1 MQLSPIFYR
10 CLLLLSLLLL
20 SLLFAGA
27 AFANP
32 AFANPLF
39 ANPTLSDSVCQ
50 NERGQTVQ
58 QIPLYGGKFTCHTT
72 LTITAADS
80 YVLDFKNTT
89 VIANFNH
96 QLSAAD
102 GKAYTAHGGLNSAE
116 KNPYLLRHGRKFDLS
131 PGTYQLSTQLNS
143 PYFLAQPELFIA
155 TEPDYLSQ
163 VLASSAGAILMLG
176 VLMGIFVYYIAIGL
190 APGHVT
196 ERMYA
201 LFILGNLIFQGAALG
216 AFAQLADSHWF
227 YLSSAP
233 ILLSN
238 IAYVA
243 FVRHLL
249 GINATHY
256 PRLHQFSLIVYAILV
271 ALLVNALINPNWMLE
286 MARTGV
292 AIFLVFGFIC
302 GSYFSWLKHRTAQYY
317 LIAITVFGVLGGMSI
332 SAQKLSTNIWTIEQM
347 GLIAVTVEA
356 ILLALVLAYQINR
369 LHKDKDRMLVELQD
383 TRSLALTDRL
393 TNLPNRHALEGKM
406 LNFPAYGCLI
416 FLDMDNLKHFNDH
429 FGHDVGDTL
438 LKNFSLYLNQRLGRE
453 AQLYRLGGDEFAILC
468 HEDEVEWCQHQ
479 VEATNK
485 QLQVGGFIGAGA
497 SQGVVFAREAN
508 TPAELMRI
516 ADKRMYAN
524 KRSRKDRKEMLQVLQ
539 N

>member
-1 MQLSPIFYR
+1 MVFTPTVQGKAVLLSSLLHR
-10 CLLLLSLLLL
+10 CLLLLISLLVASQAYAAPSL
-20 SLLFAGA
+20 SA
-27 AFANP
+27 
-32 AFANPLF
+32 
-39 ANPTLSDSVCQ
+39 TQCQ
-50 NERGQTVQ
+50 NAQGQPVTH
-58 QIPLYGGKFTCHTT
+58 IPLEGGKFNCHTT
-72 LTITAADS
+72 LTITDTDA

-96 QLSAAD
+96 SLAATD
-102 GKAYTAHGGLNSAE
+102 GKTYLAHGGLSSRE
-116 KNPYLLRHGRKFDLS
+116 TNPYLLRHGRKFTLT
-131 PGTYQLSTQLNS
+131 PGTYQLTTQLDS
-143 PYFLAQPELFIA
+143 PYYLAQPELFI
-155 TEPDYLSQ
+155 TSEPDYLNQ
-163 VLASSAGAILMLG
+163 VLKSSAGAILMLG
-176 VLMGIFVYYIAIGL
+176 VLVGIFIYYIAIGMT
-190 APGHVT
+190 PGNTT
-196 ERMYA
+196 ERLYA
-201 LFILGNLIFQGAALG
+201 LFILGNLLFQGAALG

-238 IAYVA
+238 MAYVG

-256 PRLHQFSLIVYAILV
+256 PRLHKLTLLVYAILV
-271 ALLVNALINPNWMLE
+271 VLLINAMINPNWMLE

-292 AIFLVFGFIC
+292 AIFLCFGFIC
-302 GSYFSWLKHRTAQYY
+302 GSYFSWLKHRTAQFY
-317 LIAITVFGVLGGMSI
+317 LIAITVFGILGGMSI
-332 SAQKLSTNIWTIEQM
+332 SMQKISTNIWTIEQM

-369 LHKDKDRMLVELQD
+369 MHKDKERMLIELQD
-383 TRSLALTDRL
+383 TRSLAMTDRL
-393 TNLPNRHALEGKM
+393 TNIPNRHALESKM
-406 LNFPAYGCLI
+406 LNFPSYGCLI

-438 LKNFSLYLNQRLGRE
+438 LKNFSLFLNQRLDSE

-479 VEATNK
+479 VDATNK
-485 QLQVGGFIGAGA
+485 QLQAGGFVGAGA

-524 KRSRKDRKEMLQVLQ
+524 KRSRKDRKEMMHVLQ
-539 N
+539 QSN

>member
-1 MQLSPIFYR
+1 VLTSIIHR
-10 CLLLLSLLLL
+10 CLWLLLSLLL
-20 SLLFAGA
+20 
-27 AFANP
+27 ANP
-32 AFANPLF
+32 VFAQPSLG
-39 ANPTLSDSVCQ
+39 TTSCQ
-50 NERGQTVQ
+50 DEHGQAVA
-58 QIPLYGGKFTCHTT
+58 QIPLQGGKFTCHTT
-72 LTITAADS
+72 LTITDADD

-89 VIANFNH
+89 VIASFSH
-96 QLSAAD
+96 QLTMLNMAD
-102 GKAYTAHGGLNSAE
+102 GVSHIVHGGLNSRQT
-116 KNPYLLRHGRKFDLS
+116 NPYLLRHGRKFSLQ
-131 PGTYQLSTQLNS
+131 PGTYQLTTHLNS
-143 PYFLAQPELFIA
+143 PYYLAQPELFIA
-155 TEPDYLSQ
+155 NEPDYLNQ
-163 VLASSAGAILMLG
+163 VIKSSAGAILMLG
-176 VLMGIFVYYIAIGL
+176 VLMGVFVYYIAIGL
-190 APGHVT
+190 APGHTT

-201 LFILGNLIFQGAALG
+201 LFIFGNLIFQGAALG
-216 AFAQLADSHWF
+216 AFAQLGDAHWF

-238 IAYVA
+238 MAYVS

-256 PRLHQFSLIVYAILV
+256 PRLHQLSLVVYAILL
-271 ALLVNALINPNWMLE
+271 ALLINALINPNWMLE

-292 AIFLVFGFIC
+292 AIFLVFGLIC
-302 GSYFSWLKHRTAQYY
+302 GSYFSWLKHRTAQFY
-317 LIAITVFGVLGGMSI
+317 LIAITVFGVLGGISI

-369 LHKDKDRMLVELQD
+369 LHQDKERMLVELQD

-406 LNFPAYGCLI
+406 LNFPSYGCLI

-429 FGHDVGDTL
+429 FGHEVGDTL
-438 LKNFSLYLNQRLGRE
+438 LKNFSLFLNQRLGHD

-479 VEATNK
+479 VDATNK
-485 QLQVGGFIGAGA
+485 QLQASGFIGAGA
-497 SQGVVFAREAN
+497 SQGVVFAREAD
-508 TPAELMRI
+508 TAADLMRI

-524 KRSRKDRKEMLQVLQ
+524 KRSRKDRKEMIQILQS
-539 N
+539 